1 MRRTT
6 LFALIAIILIIFV
19 AGVVWL
25 MIAPRTTDI
34 TVRDCVTGADNDCL
48 TLPRVIGDNLD
59 GETITL
65 PDDISSEYALLVVPF
80 DREQQTQ
87 AANWLPV
94 YQDIVAEHDNLSYYS
109 VAILVVESPFRP
121 LVVGGMSVAI
131 ANPAVR
137 QAVMI
142 AFVEDSDQQD
152 ALAALNHTDESA
164 LLALLINQQG
174 EVLWQHAGVYEPSAA
189 EDLRATIANLDDG

>member
-1 MRRTT
+1 MRRST
-6 LFALIAIILIIFV
+6 LLALIALILIIFV
-19 AGVVWL
+19 AGAAWL
-25 MIAPRTTDI
+25 MIAPPTTDI
-34 TVRDCVTGADNDCL
+34 TVRACVTGVDNACL

-65 PDDISSEYALLVVPF
+65 PDDISSDYALLVVPF

-131 ANPAVR
+131 ADPAVR

-142 AFVEDSDQQD
+142 AFVEESDQQD
-152 ALAALNHTDESA
+152 ALAALNHAAESS
-164 LLALLINQQG
+164 LLALLVNRQG
-174 EVLWQHAGVYEPSAA
+174 EVLWQHVGVYEPSAA
-189 EDLRATIANLDDG
+189 EDLRAVITNLGDK

>member
-1 MRRTT
+1 MRRST
-6 LFALIAIILIIFV
+6 LRTLLAIFLIVFT
-19 AGVVWL
+19 AGVAWL
-25 MIAPRTTDI
+25 MIAPPTTDI
-34 TVRDCVTGADNDCL
+34 TVRECVTGADDACL
-48 TLPRVIGDNLD
+48 TLPRVMGDNLN

-109 VAILVVESPFRP
+109 VAILVVEAPFRP
-121 LVVGGMSVAI
+121 LVVGGLNVAI
-131 ANPAVR
+131 VDPEVR

-142 AFVEDSDQQD
+142 AFVEESDQQD
-152 ALAALNHTDESA
+152 ALTALNHADEPS
-164 LLALLINQQG
+164 LLALLVNQQG

-189 EDLRATIANLDDG
+189 DELRTVITNMDGN